1 MIDSDYDSEPAPS
14 PTGRVDPD
22 NPWGTFLDVRFAPLE
37 RFDVNELVAANERPW
52 YNQTLTR
59 INDSVVRLGVLH
71 GVFPWHVHEDEDEL
85 FYVVD
90 GRLLMDLDARRTVEL
105 AVGQGI
111 SVPRGVL
118 HRPRANERTV
128 ILMVEGAGVVPLG
141 DSAAV
146 GKAAP
151 PDEPAL

>member
-1 MIDSDYDSEPAPS
+1 MIDSDYDSEAAPAPS
-14 PTGRVDPD
+14 GPIDPD

-59 INDSVVRLGVLH
+59 INDSVVRLGVVH
-71 GVFPWHVHEDEDEL
+71 GVFPWHTHEDEDEF

-90 GRLLMDLDARRTVEL
+90 GRLLMDLDAGRTVEL
-105 AVGQGI
+105 AAGQGI
-111 SVPRGVL
+111 SVPRGAR
-118 HRPRANERTV
+118 HRPRAPERTV
-128 ILMVEGAGVVPLG
+128 ILMVEGAGVMPLG
-141 DSAAV
+141 DTATAAQP
-146 GKAAP
+146 A